1 MDVDRNEPASW
12 MSNSDEEAIRHLK
25 DGVARGVAW
34 HVALLEAVGL
44 WVRPDEDIAASHYD
58 YLIDG
63 EAFDWILLAERLS
76 REVPGVIPPDELEA
90 LLFHGRFPVAV
101 TDEEFRR
108 YVGEAKYH
116 AYLNYFYGV
125 TVEKFILLAVEE
137 EIAKEGHTFVFSGRE
152 GQQDD
157 GYMRVYGATEA
168 QLVER
173 YRAEK
178 GYDMADSMTA
188 GQLKEFT
195 YWLFKYRLRN
205 CDKARVASDT
215 KKGVEYLRRQRAATG
230 LDVPT
235 EESSHIIEHRR

>member
-1 MDVDRNEPASW
+1 
-12 MSNSDEEAIRHLK
+12 MSNSDEEAIAHLK
-25 DGVARGVAW
+25 GAVARGVAW
-34 HVALLEAVGL
+34 HVALLEAIGL
-44 WVRPDEDIAASHYD
+44 WIRPDEDIGTSRYE

-63 EAFDWILLAERLS
+63 EAFDWILLAERLT
-76 REVPGVIPPDELEA
+76 REIAGAIPPDELEA

-101 TDEEFRR
+101 SDEEFRR

-116 AYLNYFYGV
+116 AYLNYLYGV

-137 EIAKEGHTFVFSGRE
+137 EIAKERQGFVFSGRE
-152 GQQDD
+152 GRQDD
-157 GYMRVYGATEA
+157 GYIRIYGATEEELVA
-168 QLVER
+168 QFS
-173 YRAEK
+173 AEK
-178 GYDMADSMTA
+178 RCDVAGGMTP